1 MNITG
6 TNPGFVSPLFCP
18 AVYNA
23 NCPNVYAD
31 EVVIQFRAKVIGRSS
46 SPTEPVTVYVKDQ
59 NDSWANS
66 LTLETV
72 SDADYHY
79 YVAYLSDITNASTKL
94 VKQFSIELTEGST
107 SGNEYWEFDEVKVV
121 YIGGQQVTTADKYLS
136 TTFVPDQNDNDV
148 TELAVMRVHPVTGQP
163 TVTVIDGS
171 SGDTLTEIY
180 FGDSNIIP
188 KIITGIS
195 TPNGTALRVVGTDK
209 RNSSEYVEQRYVKS
223 GALVE

>member
-1 MNITG
+1 
-6 TNPGFVSPLFCP
+6 
-18 AVYNA
+18 
-23 NCPNVYAD
+23 
-31 EVVIQFRAKVIGRSS
+31 
-46 SPTEPVTVYVKDQ
+46 
-59 NDSWANS
+59 
-66 LTLETV
+66 
-72 SDADYHY
+72 
-79 YVAYLSDITNASTKL
+79 
-94 VKQFSIELTEGST
+94 
-107 SGNEYWEFDEVKVV
+107 VKVV